1 MMDFEGP
8 VFIVA
13 IIALSI
19 VGWLINNWIRAKH
32 GYPLEDEWGGK
43 TERSASPA
51 DSAETK
57 QLRAENAELRTLLGK
72 VDKRMQV
79 LERIVT
85 DKGYSLADEIEALR
99 DSGPTL
105 TPPAK
110 RGDGG
115 IDTGIDK
122 GIDTGTPLDIK
133 QTEQAR

>member
-1 MMDFEGP
+1 MDFEGP

-57 QLRAENAELRTLLGK
+57 QLRAENAELRTLL
-72 VDKRMQV
+72 
-79 LERIVT
+79 
-85 DKGYSLADEIEALR
+85 ADEIEALR